1 MNIAV
6 KLHIKNH
13 CIETEARNEYSRL
26 MDSYFS
32 TDDVE
37 GELDDKIELL
47 RDFLEK
53 SDFPKLRSSDL
64 RLSGG
69 RESDV
74 VISRSGQGSINL
86 DVY

>member
-13 CIETEARNEYSRL
+13 CIEAEARKEYSRL
-26 MDSYFS
+26 MDTYFS

-37 GELDDKIELL
+37 GELDERIVLL

-53 SDFPKLRSSDL
+53 SDFRKLRSSDQ
-64 RLSGG
+64 RLSGE
-69 RESDV
+69 RESEV
-74 VISRSGQGSINL
+74 VITRNAGGSINL
-86 DVY
+86 EVY